1 MFDDGAIKVEALLCF
16 NIYAAN
22 LAMTRFYKPYLEPFG
37 LTYPQFLVLLVLNR
51 NDKQGVGDLSAQLQ
65 LDTGTLSPLL
75 KRLETRNLIKRTRY
89 PNDERRVV
97 VELTDPGRKMAAE
110 AAQIPQRMANLVSQN
125 FHQIESSTLA
135 LRELRKVLAN
145 VDPQLPA

>member
-1 MFDDGAIKVEALLCF
+1 MFDNGAIKPEALLCF

-22 LAMTRFYKPYLEPFG
+22 LAMTRFYKPYLEPFC

-75 KRLETRNLIKRTRY
+75 KRMETSKLIKRTRHTH
-89 PNDERRVV
+89 DERRVI
-97 VELTDPGRKMAAE
+97 VELTEPGRKMAAE
-110 AAQIPQRMANLVSQN
+110 AAQIPLRMADLVSQN
-125 FHQIESSTLA
+125 FHEIESSTLA
-135 LRELRKVLAN
+135 LRELRKVLGN
-145 VDPQLPA
+145 IDPQLPA